1 MQSVWLFNI
10 ANVIAYNAA
19 GQSISHA
26 HRPPVAGPRCKCPVA
41 PGARFLRNSQNR
53 KNKSA
58 PAPTNPARLHTMCAR
73 LSWAMKMAAPDKEL
87 ASMASPDKQQKRA
100 QRAKTKAKQNRMG
113 KPKANLIHPVLAN
126 PMIDEPFDDVE
137 IDLSTFDFKDIEENG
152 FDPAHFDD
160 LFQAMKAGEGISL
173 LAMCLVFLQY
183 PVLELVVAEEAEDA
197 ATDFMMGLLI
207 TYRGIFHDDDEDA
220 AVKWIGSEAFQA
232 AYNEASLILQKKTA
246 RERVRT
252 QGQ

>member
-1 MQSVWLFNI
+1 
-10 ANVIAYNAA
+10 
-19 GQSISHA
+19 
-26 HRPPVAGPRCKCPVA
+26 
-41 PGARFLRNSQNR
+41 
-53 KNKSA
+53 
-58 PAPTNPARLHTMCAR
+58 
-73 LSWAMKMAAPDKEL
+73 
-87 ASMASPDKQQKRA
+87 MASPDKQQKRA

-113 KPKANLIHPVLAN
+113 KPKPNLIHPVLAN

-160 LFQAMKAGEGISL
+160 LFQAMKAGESISL

-207 TYRGIFHDDDEDA
+207 IYRGIFHDDDEDA
-220 AVKWIGSEAFQA
+220 AVKWIGSEAFQS

>member
-1 MQSVWLFNI
+1 
-10 ANVIAYNAA
+10 
-19 GQSISHA
+19 
-26 HRPPVAGPRCKCPVA
+26 
-41 PGARFLRNSQNR
+41 
-53 KNKSA
+53 
-58 PAPTNPARLHTMCAR
+58 
-73 LSWAMKMAAPDKEL
+73 
-87 ASMASPDKQQKRA
+87 MASPDKQQKRA

-160 LFQAMKAGEGISL
+160 LFQAMKAGESISL

-183 PVLELVVAEEAEDA
+183 PVLELVVAEETEDA

-207 TYRGIFHDDDEDA
+207 IYRGIFHDDDEDA

-252 QGQ
+252 